1 MIQQFRR
8 LAVLI
13 FCFFLINDLS
23 AQDSKSLLQDTALT
37 NLHKKDINY
46 LKDTSILKKDSL
58 KKTVPASDA
67 DSSAP
72 APSHF
77 QASLTWQ
84 SNDVNNGRK
93 DSSVIPL
100 ITPEISYIFKS
111 GFEID
116 LSVGYNTH
124 ETSPQ
129 VNQYTLDG
137 SYSFNPGNYS
147 GSVTVNGFIYS
158 KNSGSTT
165 AEQKGSL

>member
-1 MIQQFRR
+1 M
-8 LAVLI
+8 
-13 FCFFLINDLS
+13 N
-23 AQDSKSLLQDTALT
+23 
-37 NLHKKDINY
+37 KKNVNY
-46 LKDTSILKKDSL
+46 LKDTSILKKDTL
-58 KKTVPASDA
+58 KKAAPASDT
-67 DSSAP
+67 DSAAP

-147 GSVTVNGFIYS
+147 GSVTLNGFIYS

-165 AEQKGSL
+165 AEQKGSLVYDNSYLFFYSAKLIH